1 MVSPFTAYK
10 RYDSARQELM
20 KAELERILAVKT
32 LSPNV
37 YEIVSKSI
45 K

>member
-1 MVSPFTAYK
+1 MSPFTAYK
-10 RYDSARQELM
+10 RYDRARQELM
-20 KAELERILAVKT
+20 KAELARILAVKT

-37 YEIVSKSI
+37 YEIVSKSM